1 MKFSI
6 LFAYLFFS
14 VLCTVNA
21 QLCNGNLGDPVINQT
36 FGAGYSF
43 RMPANATTYEKAGG
57 CPGKG
62 QYLIGSFVFG
72 CGADRTWLQEIGDH
86 TRDLNGNYMLVN
98 AESTPGT
105 VYTDTAK
112 NLCEN
117 TNYVFAAWIS
127 NAMQAITCNNSPV
140 LANLTLTA
148 TAPDGTVLAT
158 TNTGDIPTA
167 FDRMWKQYGV
177 ALRTPPNVSSVIIS
191 ITTDPKSGCGS
202 GFVLDDISFRSCGPL
217 VSVTLDGSTAP
228 GDVCA
233 DYTNAFILEGVYSP
247 GFTDPV
253 VQWQNSFDTGKTW
266 QDIPGETSLT
276 YPIPRRTNGVINYRM
291 VMAERGSINSLNC
304 RIASNS
310 IHTEIHPLAAHKP
323 PQSILGCLD
332 KDLYLPPADP
342 SALSVLWKGPN
353 NYASVQPAAIVS
365 KVQYADT
372 GLYTLKESFYF
383 GCVSLDTF
391 YLRIFPS
398 TTIYTQ
404 PTYPI
409 CEGMSENLS
418 VSSSGGGTYKWYPS
432 TGLSNDTSAS
442 PIARPTDSTEYK
454 VVVTNSFGCKDS
466 AFLKINVYR
475 NPAVNAG
482 PDKVILAGDT
492 AILNGSVKGT
502 AVNFLWSPSLYLS
515 DTHVAVPNAFPPES
529 NLYTL
534 TANST
539 VGCGSAVDN
548 VQVKVYSDIF
558 IPSAFTPNGDGK
570 NDRFQVL
577 PLDNYKLVQF
587 FIYNR
592 WGQLLFKAAD
602 KYRAWD
608 GSYKGMVQPNGTYIY
623 RVELLSPQG
632 KRIIK
637 QGSVLL
643 LH

>member
-6 LFAYLFFS
+6 LFAYLFFCFS
-14 VLCTVNA
+14 NTAIA
-21 QLCNGNLGDPVINQT
+21 QLCNGNLGDPVVNQT

-43 RMPANATTYEKAGG
+43 TMPPNATTYSRTGG
-57 CPGKG
+57 CPAKG
-62 QYLIGSFVFG
+62 QYLISSFIFG
-72 CGADRTWLQEIGDH
+72 CGADRTWVKQTGDH

-105 VYTDTAK
+105 VYTDTAR

-127 NAMQAITCNNSPV
+127 NAMQAITCNNNPI
-140 LANLTLTA
+140 LANVTLTA
-148 TAPDGTVLAT
+148 TILDGTVLAT

-167 FDRMWKQYGV
+167 FDRIWKQYGV
-177 ALRTPPNVSSVIIS
+177 ALTTPPGISSVIIS
-191 ITTDPKSGCGS
+191 ITTNPKFGCGS
-202 GFVLDDISFRSCGPL
+202 GFVLDDITFRSCGPV
-217 VSVTLDGSTAP
+217 VSVTLDGSAQP

-233 DYTNAFILEGVYSP
+233 DYTNPFILQGVYST
-247 GFTDPV
+247 GFNDPA
-253 VQWQNSFDTGKTW
+253 VQWQSSLDTGKTW
-266 QDIPGETSLT
+266 LDIVGETSLT
-276 YPIPRRTNGVINYRM
+276 YAIPRRLSGVINYRM
-291 VMAERGSINSLNC
+291 VIAERASINSLNC

-310 IHTEIHPLAAHKP
+310 IHTEIHPIAAHKP

-342 SALSVLWKGPN
+342 SALSVFWKGPN
-353 NYASVQPAAIVS
+353 NYTSVQPAAIVP

-404 PTYPI
+404 PIYPI

-418 VSSSGGGTYKWYPS
+418 VSSSGGGSYKWYPS
-432 TGLSNDTSAS
+432 TGLSSDTSAN

-454 VVVTNSFGCKDS
+454 VVVTNSYGCKDS

-492 AILNGSVKGT
+492 AVLNGSVKGT
-502 AVNFLWSPSLYLS
+502 AVDFSWSPSLFLS
-515 DTHVAVPNAFPPES
+515 DNRAAVPNAFPPET

-548 VQVKVYSDIF
+548 VLVKVYGDIF

-587 FIYNR
+587 FIFNR

-602 KYRAWD
+602 KYSGWD
-608 GSYKGMVQPNGTYIY
+608 GSYNGMVQPNGTYIY
-623 RVELLSPQG
+623 RVELLSPGG
-632 KRIIK
+632 KKIIK

>member
-1 MKFSI
+1 
-6 LFAYLFFS
+6 
-14 VLCTVNA
+14 
-21 QLCNGNLGDPVINQT
+21 
-36 FGAGYSF
+36 
-43 RMPANATTYEKAGG
+43 
-57 CPGKG
+57 
-62 QYLIGSFVFG
+62 
-72 CGADRTWLQEIGDH
+72 
-86 TRDLNGNYMLVN
+86 GNYMLVN

-127 NAMQAITCNNSPV
+127 NAMQAITCNNNPV
-140 LANLTLTA
+140 LANVTLTA
-148 TAPDGTVLAT
+148 TTLDGTVLAT
-158 TNTGDIPTA
+158 TNTGNIPTA
-167 FDRMWKQYGV
+167 FDRIWKQYGV
-177 ALRTPPNVSSVIIS
+177 ALRTPPGITSVIIS

-202 GFVLDDISFRSCGPL
+202 GFVLDDITFRSCGPL
-217 VSVTLDGSTAP
+217 VSVTLDGSTLP

-233 DYTNAFILEGVYSP
+233 DYTNPFILQGVYSP
-247 GFTDPV
+247 GFNDPV
-253 VQWQNSFDTGKTW
+253 VQWQKSLDTGKTW
-266 QDIPGETSLT
+266 LDIPGETSLT
-276 YPIPRRTNGVINYRM
+276 YAIPRRLSGVINYRM
-291 VMAERGSINSLNC
+291 VIAERESINSLNC

-332 KDLYLPPADP
+332 KDLYLPLADP

-353 NYASVQPAAIVS
+353 NYTSVQPAAIVP

-383 GCVSLDTF
+383 GCTSLDTF

-404 PTYPI
+404 PAYPI

-432 TGLSNDTSAS
+432 TGLSSDTSAS

-454 VVVTNSFGCKDS
+454 VVVTNSYGCKDS

-475 NPAVNAG
+475 NPVVNAG
-482 PDKVILAGDT
+482 PDKVILGGDT

-502 AVNFLWSPSLYLS
+502 AVYFSWSPPFFLS
-515 DTHVAVPNAFPPES
+515 DAHVVAPNAFPPES

-534 TANST
+534 SATST
-539 VGCGSAVDN
+539 VGCGSAIDN
-548 VQVKVYSDIF
+548 ALVKVYNDIF
-558 IPSAFTPNGDGK
+558 IPTAFTPNGDGK

-577 PLDNYKLVQF
+577 PLDNYKLIQF

-602 KYRAWD
+602 KYSAWD
-608 GSYKGMVQPNGTYIY
+608 GSYKGIVQPNGTYIY